1 MWEEGSDLNANCP
14 IPPFEFT
21 MSAVSKH
28 MSRRDQWFGPGFYTA
43 PSGYKMCVRVD
54 VYGAGDG
61 KGTHVSIYIYLMKGE
76 FDDKLHWPMRANIIV
91 KILNWKEDLNHIQ
104 ESVRFSDDAG
114 GDVCNRVTSGSRA
127 KVGRG
132 RHQFIP
138 HNILETRTK
147 NIQYVYNDCLRFRVE
162 RADVL
167 EFPPG
172 TLCAG
177 SQGLAFCHQNSSFLC
192 EIS

>member
-1 MWEEGSDLNANCP
+1 MWEEGSDLNTNCP

-28 MSRRDQWFGPGFYTA
+28 MARKDQWFGPGFYTA
-43 PSGYKMCVRVD
+43 PGGYKMCVRVD

-61 KGTHVSIYIYLMKGE
+61 KGTHVSVYVYLMKGE

-114 GDVCNRVTSGSRA
+114 GDVCNRVTSGPRA

-138 HNILETRTK
+138 HNILETRNK
-147 NIQYVYNDCLRFRVE
+147 NTQYVYNDCLRFRVE
-162 RADVL
+162 QVDVL

-172 TLCAG
+172 MPCAK
-177 SQGLAFCHQNSSFLC
+177 SQGLDGGNQNGLFLSFA
-192 EIS
+192 